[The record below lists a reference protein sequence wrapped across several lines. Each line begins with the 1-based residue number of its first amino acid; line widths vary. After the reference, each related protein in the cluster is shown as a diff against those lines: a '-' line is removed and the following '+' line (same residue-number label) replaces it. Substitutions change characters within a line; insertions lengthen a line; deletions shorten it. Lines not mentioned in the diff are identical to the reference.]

1 MNVNSNSNI
10 VSQTYMRELYGSQQG
25 QGGGRREVAPEA
37 AQVRPG
43 QSAGRDTLF
52 LSAEARRL
60 YQVNRDLNVN
70 ENILTQQGDIY
81 RPGLEETV
89 LRSEES
95 FKPQRSEQT
104 EPPAVNQIEAP
115 SSDELRR
122 LEMEVRVNNEAPAQ
136 INANE
141 PTAVPE
147 RLSAS
152 ETERSL
158 ADRQNFTS
166 EEANINAVNSS
177 NLIQAYAAAANVN
190 QASYT
195 VNYKV

>member
-1 MNVNSNSNI
+1 MSVNFNPSI
-10 VSQTYMRELYGSQQG
+10 ASQTYLRELYGAQQG
-25 QGGGRREVAPEA
+25 QGGGRREAAPEA

-43 QSAGRDTLF
+43 QVAGRDSLF

-95 FKPQRSEQT
+95 LQPQRVEQT
-104 EPPAVNQIEAP
+104 EPLVTNTDE
-115 SSDELRR
+115 STGSDDLNR
-122 LEMEVRVNNEAPAQ
+122 LEIEVRVNNEAPDKT
-136 INANE
+136 NTNSS
-141 PTAVPE
+141 TSMSE
-147 RLSAS
+147 RLSTVES
-152 ETERSL
+152 DRSV
-158 ADRQNFTS
+158 ADRQNLTS

-177 NLIQAYAAAANVN
+177 NLIQAYAAAANVT

-195 VNYKV
+195 VNFKV